1 MYTILG
7 RVSSDG
13 LFSLFSGNLYG
24 LERGE
29 PIGNYCNCSEGNR
42 CCTMVMDAFGDRQE
56 ERYGR
61 RLNIGF
67 RGILLWT
74 KYALDGQMCC

>member
-42 CCTMVMDAFGDRQE
+42 CCTMVMPLEIGKKRDTGDV
-56 ERYGR
+56 
-61 RLNIGF
+61 
-67 RGILLWT
+67 
-74 KYALDGQMCC
+74 